1 MNLFNRQ
8 RDNNLTQSRVEFCN
22 IGLVCLVCHKC
33 VRYSSLRDQLKDDL
47 YTQTLWSDVPIIQ
60 TFQGDESQQEFCTEI
75 VEIELKKRA
84 KRLATSLS
92 VSPNKY
98 MASEK

>member
-33 VRYSSLRDQLKDDL
+33 VRYSSLRDQLKDDQ
-47 YTQTLWSDVPIIQ
+47 YTQSLWSDVPIIQ
-60 TFQGDESQQEFCTEI
+60 TFQVKAMKVNRNFVQRM
-75 VEIELKKRA
+75 LR
-84 KRLATSLS
+84 
-92 VSPNKY
+92 
-98 MASEK
+98 